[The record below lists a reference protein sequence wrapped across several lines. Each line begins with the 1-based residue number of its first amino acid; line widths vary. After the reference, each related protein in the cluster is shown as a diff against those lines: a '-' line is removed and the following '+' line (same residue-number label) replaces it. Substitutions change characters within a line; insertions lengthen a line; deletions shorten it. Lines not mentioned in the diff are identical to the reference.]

1 MSELQPPDDHNLLSV
16 VLNVSVANMASDL
29 HVYFAQNI
37 HQLKVVRVQV
47 LQNEKKKK
55 NSKLYIAQYSV
66 RSACFVRLLVRVQLT
81 KPAVFTFT
89 SMLV

>member
-47 LQNEKKKK
+47 LQNEIK
-55 NSKLYIAQYSV
+55 NKI
-66 RSACFVRLLVRVQLT
+66 
-81 KPAVFTFT
+81 KNKN
-89 SMLV
+89 

>member
-47 LQNEKKKK
+47 LQNEIK
-55 NSKLYIAQYSV
+55 NKI
-66 RSACFVRLLVRVQLT
+66 
-81 KPAVFTFT
+81 K
-89 SMLV
+89 